1 MPVQM
6 LYKKARKNT
15 EAQPAAHG
23 VDDYTW
29 IDPRRVVSAQWVRM
43 KCMHG

>member
-29 IDPRRVVSAQWVRM
+29 IDPGASSAPNG
-43 KCMHG
+43 CG